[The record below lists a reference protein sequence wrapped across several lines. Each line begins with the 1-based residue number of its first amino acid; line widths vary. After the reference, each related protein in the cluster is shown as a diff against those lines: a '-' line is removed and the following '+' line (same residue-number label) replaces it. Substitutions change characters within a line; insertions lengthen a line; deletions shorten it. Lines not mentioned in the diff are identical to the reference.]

1 MSGAPAMVANGQ
13 TANRI
18 AKGWEVDPPYKY
30 PFQVSIFGRGP
41 STGHSCGGTLI
52 TEWHVLTAGHCTQVF
67 GGMTNDSFVIVGE
80 HNIED
85 GVNEGGQNISVA
97 EYYRREDHTIHGV
110 PYMANDIGILKLAE
124 KIKLGSHVG
133 LVEWRDSPS
142 ARYDGQVA
150 TAIGW
155 GRLRGSF
162 RKPGQNHSEG
172 TTDKSLDKLQEVEM
186 TLLPQS
192 DEYNATKITVDGW
205 DGSPCT

>member
-41 STGHSCGGTLI
+41 TTGHSCGGTLI
-52 TEWHVLTAGHCTQVF
+52 TEWHVLTAGHCTQTF

-97 EYYRREDHTIHGV
+97 EYYRHERHTRHGLV
-110 PYMANDIGILKLAE
+110 NDIGILKLAE

-133 LVEWRDSPS
+133 LVEWRDGPS
-142 ARYDGQVA
+142 ARYDGEVA
-150 TAIGW
+150 TVIGW
-155 GRLRGSF
+155 GRLRG
-162 RKPGQNHSEG
+162 RVRPEQNDFES
-172 TTDKSLDKLQEVEM
+172 TTTSLDKL
-186 TLLPQS
+186 L
-192 DEYNATKITVDGW
+192 
-205 DGSPCT
+205 